1 MRIVTGMPKVLRII
15 NRFNLGGPTYNVS
28 YLTKYL
34 ENGFETKLLGGVPD
48 EGEVDSLFILEK
60 IGVEPTIVKDLKRTP
75 NFKDDLKAYTE
86 IKRIIEEYKPDIVH
100 THASKAGAIGRLAA
114 LQQKVPVIVHTYHG
128 HVFDGYFGKVKTFL
142 YKSIERY
149 LASKSTGIVAISPE
163 QKEDLASRHKIC
175 SPEKIK
181 VIPLGFDLNRFH
193 HDRNNHR
200 IGTRA
205 KYQIK
210 EDEIA
215 IAIVGRL
222 VKIKNHDFFLKAID
236 KVAKSTTKNLRVF
249 IVGDGT
255 EREFL
260 EQRAKEILAK
270 NVTIEFTS
278 WIKDIHL
285 FNPGMD
291 LICLTSINE
300 GTPVSLIEAQASSV
314 AVLSTDVGGVQ
325 HVVKQGKTGIIVQPN
340 DLEGFV
346 ESLIELV
353 ENEEKRSFLSQN
365 GWDYVKEAFH
375 YEKLVKNMEAYYGE
389 LLKSRNAKVH
399 K

>member
-1 MRIVTGMPKVLRII
+1 MPKVLRII

-28 YLTKYL
+28 YLTKYMN
-34 ENGFETKLLGGVPD
+34 NGFETMLLGGVPD
-48 EGEVDSLFILEK
+48 EGEVDSLFILED
-60 IGVEPTIVKDLKRTP
+60 IGVKPFIIKDLKRTP
-75 NFKDDLKAYTE
+75 NFKDDLKAYSE

-114 LQQKVPVIVHTYHG
+114 LNQKVPVIVHTYHG
-128 HVFDGYFGKVKTFL
+128 HVFDGYFGRFKTFL

-163 QKEDLASRHKIC
+163 QKRDLSLRHKIC
-175 SPEKIK
+175 REDKIK

-193 HDRNNHR
+193 HDRTNHR

-210 EDEIA
+210 EDEVA
-215 IAIVGRL
+215 IAIIGRL
-222 VKIKNHDFFLKAID
+222 VKIKNHTFFLDSIEE
-236 KVAKSTTKNLRVF
+236 VARRTTKKLRVF

-255 EREFL
+255 EIEYL
-260 EQRAKEILAK
+260 KEKVARIDAANL
-270 NVTIEFTS
+270 TIEFTS
-278 WIKDIHL
+278 WVKDIHV

-291 LICLTSINE
+291 IICLTSFNE

-340 DLEGFV
+340 DLESYV
-346 ESLIELV
+346 ESLADLI

-375 YEKLVKNMEAYYGE
+375 YEKLVQNMEQYYEE
-389 LLKSRNAKVH
+389 LLCSQNAKTG

>member
-1 MRIVTGMPKVLRII
+1 M
-15 NRFNLGGPTYNVS
+15 
-28 YLTKYL
+28 
-34 ENGFETKLLGGVPD
+34 LLGGVPD
-48 EGEVDSLFILEK
+48 EGEVDSLFILED
-60 IGVEPTIVKDLKRTP
+60 IGVKPLIVKDLKRTP
-75 NFKDDLKAYTE
+75 NFKDDLRAYSE

-114 LQQKVPVIVHTYHG
+114 LKQKVPVIVHTYHG
-128 HVFDGYFGKVKTFL
+128 HVFDGYFGRFKTFI

-149 LASKSTGIVAISPE
+149 LASKSSGIVAISPE
-163 QKEDLASRHKIC
+163 QKEDLSNRHKIC
-175 SPEKIK
+175 EPKKIK
-181 VIPLGFDLNRFH
+181 VIPLGFDLNRFQ
-193 HDRNNHR
+193 HDRNKNR
-200 IGTRA
+200 IGTRK
-205 KYQIK
+205 KYQIA

-222 VKIKNHDFFLKAID
+222 VKIKNHEFFLKAIEKLSARTD
-236 KVAKSTTKNLRVF
+236 KKLRIF

-255 EREFL
+255 ERESL
-260 EQRAKEILAK
+260 ECIAERISNEKL
-270 NVTIEFTS
+270 TIEFTS

-314 AVLSTDVGGVQ
+314 AVVSTDVGGVQ
-325 HVVKQGKTGIIVQPN
+325 HVVKQGETGLIVEPN
-340 DLEGFV
+340 DLENYV
-346 ESLIELV
+346 ASLIDLV

-375 YEKLVKNMEAYYGE
+375 YEKLVQNMEAYYEE
-389 LLKSRNAKVH
+389 LLNSRNAKVS